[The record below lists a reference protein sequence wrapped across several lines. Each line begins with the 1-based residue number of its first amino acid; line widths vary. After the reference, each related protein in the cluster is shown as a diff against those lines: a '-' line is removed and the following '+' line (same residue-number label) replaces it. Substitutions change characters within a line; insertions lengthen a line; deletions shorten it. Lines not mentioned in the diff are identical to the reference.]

1 MRTETKIIE
10 IYTFEDVQSNEELKS
25 KVLANLSDINTRF
38 DWWDGTYEDAENIGI
53 KITGFDLYRK
63 QISIDQIDSA
73 SEICANIFRDHGDDC
88 STYKLAEEF
97 MDKFTPMFANYLETE
112 EGEDDLIELEEN
124 FFKDL
129 GNEYLYILQSELEYL
144 ESEEAILETI
154 KANDYE
160 FTADGKIY

>member
-1 MRTETKIIE
+1 MRTETKIID
-10 IYTFEDVQSNEELKS
+10 IYTFEDLATNEELKS
-25 KVLANLSDINTRF
+25 KVLANLSDINTNF

-63 QISIDQIDSA
+63 QISIKEIDSA
-73 SEICANIFRDHGDDC
+73 SEVCANIFRDHWDEC
-88 STYKLAEEF
+88 STYKLAEKF

-124 FFKDL
+124 FFKEL
-129 GNEYLYILQSELEYL
+129 RHGYIYILQSELEYL

-154 KANDYE
+154 KANEYE

>member
-38 DWWDGTYEDAENIGI
+38 DWWAMTFEDAKNIGLE
-53 KITGFDLYRK
+53 ITGFDLYRK
-63 QISIDQIDSA
+63 SISYGDVLSP

-88 STYKLAEEF
+88 STYKLAEKF
-97 MDKFTPMFANYLETE
+97 MDEFTPMFAQYLETE
-112 EGEDDLIELEEN
+112 EGEDDLIELEEI
-124 FFKDL
+124 FFKEL
-129 GNEYLYILQSELEYL
+129 RHEYIYILQSELEYL
-144 ESEEAILETI
+144 ESEEAILEAI
-154 KANDYE
+154 EANEYE

>member
-1 MRTETKIIE
+1 MRTETKIID
-10 IYTFEDVQSNEELKS
+10 IYTFEDLATNEELKS
-25 KVLANLSDINTRF
+25 KVLANLSDINTNF

-63 QISIDQIDSA
+63 QISIKEIDSA
-73 SEICANIFRDHGDDC
+73 SEVCANIFRDHWDEC
-88 STYKLAEEF
+88 STYKLAEKF
-97 MDKFTPMFANYLETE
+97 MAEFTPMFSDYLETE
-112 EGEDDLIELEEN
+112 EGEEDLIELEEK

-154 KANDYE
+154 KANEYE